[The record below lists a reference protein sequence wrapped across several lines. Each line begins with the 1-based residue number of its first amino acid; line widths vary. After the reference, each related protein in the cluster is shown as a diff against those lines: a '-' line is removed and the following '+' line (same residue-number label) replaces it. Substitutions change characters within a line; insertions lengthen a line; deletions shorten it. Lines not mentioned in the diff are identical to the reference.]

1 MALRSLSCVVVLL
14 ATTTVLAQDVGVG
27 RRSGIGSNI
36 SGVGS
41 IATQWDF
48 VDLMKGSNPWVY
60 DGGAKAGQRTPVD
73 ALGNPMLLA
82 GEKANTL
89 LRLKIVNPDQNRV
102 PDYPTGQ
109 YTIAW
114 EGSGQFILTGDGDFE
129 SITANGPG
137 TRTFTVASG
146 ADTLFLR
153 IDSMSQANPLR
164 NMRVT
169 MPGYAPGQ
177 AGAGKQFHDTFVS
190 RSVQPFGSIRT
201 MDWNRVNDTTLSQWS
216 ARTRDRANQYTIETG
231 VPIEEQLRLINASN
245 GDAWFCMPAH
255 ANDDF
260 VAKFAQAALYGIDAA
275 GSPYAS
281 PQTNPVVAPVA
292 ADRKIYVE
300 YANEVW
306 NGQFEGFN
314 YVTQQATA
322 AGLNP
327 QGLNEDF
334 AKQWATEARRD
345 FNIWTN
351 AFSAAGELDRL
362 RRVAAI
368 QTANRFVSPLFLKE
382 MVVDGVPQFDVLS
395 PAFYAGVN
403 SSNYGASTT
412 KDKIINDL
420 FADLN
425 ASINPTLTAFLPGTP
440 YQVVGPKG
448 DWLLWKQFA
457 DQYGVELIAYEGG
470 QHVTTPSITV
480 PWYDDYVAAQRDPRM
495 YDFYTAWLNA
505 IYDTVGADGVNI
517 FSSVGLIS
525 QFGAWGHLEYQDQPL
540 AEAPKYRAIVD
551 FSRALGDFD
560 LNGWYNAADIEL
572 LRDSAGLPPTGVNAP
587 FDLNDDGVI
596 DEQDVLDLLTKR
608 LKTSL
613 GDFDLDGIVNFHDL
627 NRWKLGFGEPGEWT
641 SGDAN
646 GDGAVDGADFL
657 IWQRHATAVGA
668 NRASVTVP
676 ETLLTGHL
684 AVGLLIMLMRRQG
697 NQRELRTKYTSANL
711 RVDLAA
717 STQPLRL

>member
-1 MALRSLSCVVVLL
+1 MVLRSLSCVIVLL

-41 IATQWDF
+41 IVTQWDF

-129 SITANGPG
+129 SINANGPG
-137 TRTFTVASG
+137 TRTFTAASG

-153 IDSMSQANPLR
+153 IDSMSQSNPLR
-164 NMRVT
+164 NIRVT

-177 AGAGKQFHDTFVS
+177 PGAGKQFHDTFVN

-201 MDWNRVNDTTLSQWS
+201 MDWNRVNDTTLSEWS

-231 VPIEEQLRLINASN
+231 VPIEEQLRLINASS

-260 VAKFAQAALYGIDAA
+260 VEKFAQAALYGIHAA
-275 GSPYAS
+275 GNPYAL

-292 ADRKIYVE
+292 ANRKIYVE

-314 YVTQQATA
+314 YVTQQAAA

-345 FNIWTN
+345 FNIWTDV
-351 AFSAAGELDRL
+351 FSAAGELDRL

-382 MVVDGVPQFDVLS
+382 MVVGGVPQFDVLS

-440 YQVVGPKG
+440 FQVVGPKG

-495 YDFYTAWLNA
+495 YAFYTAWLNA
-505 IYDTVGADGVNI
+505 IYDTVGAEGVNI
-517 FSSVGLIS
+517 FASVGLIS

-540 AEAPKYRAIVD
+540 AEAPKYRAVVD
-551 FSRALGDFD
+551 FARGLGDFD
-560 LNGWYNAADIEL
+560 LNGWYNGADIEL
-572 LRDSAGLPPTGVNAP
+572 LRDAAGLAPTGNNAP

-596 DEQDVLDLLTKR
+596 DEQDVLHLLTQR
-608 LKTSL
+608 LQTSL
-613 GDFDLDGIVNFHDL
+613 GDFDLDGVVDSQDL
-627 NRWKLGFGEPGEWT
+627 SRWRVGFGVPGEWT

-646 GDGAVDGADFL
+646 GDGAVDGADL
-657 IWQRHATAVGA
+657 LVWQRNTAAVTATS
-668 NRASVTVP
+668 ASVAVP
-676 ETLLTGHL
+676 EPLFVGQL
-684 AVGLLIMLMRRQG
+684 AVGLLVTLVQRR
-697 NQRELRTKYTSANL
+697 SA
-711 RVDLAA
+711 RMKQDKCY
-717 STQPLRL
+717 